1 MLKQPK
7 GLIAAALANTGERF
21 GFYTMMAILTLFLMS
36 KFGIDGE
43 QAGKIYS
50 FFYTSIYIL
59 ALVGGL
65 IADRLRN
72 YKGTITA
79 GIVIMTLGYA
89 VLMVPTISSKAL
101 VIGALMIIAFGNG
114 LFKGNLQALV
124 GQLYDNEQ
132 YAKLRDTGFQIFYMF
147 INIGAMVAPFAA
159 VGVRNW
165 WLRTQGYLYN
175 SDLSALCHQYLG
187 GSMAPEVVDGRFSE
201 LAAQVSLNGAP
212 TDMGAFAESYLNAFN
227 TGFHYAFGVAIV
239 ALLFSL
245 VVFLANKKKLPDPK
259 VAEKN
264 RPTPSKAEIQ
274 QDAREIKQRLYALF
288 AVFAIVIFFWFSFHQ
303 NGLTLTLFAQDYTR
317 LEIFGMPITAEIFQS
332 ANPFCVVFL
341 TPLVIAVFSWLRNR
355 GKEPSTPMKIAIGM
369 GIAAFAY
376 VLMVVGSL
384 GLPKLAEVQAQGGL
398 AVADRVTPWL
408 LVATYLILTVA
419 ELFISPLGLSFVS
432 KVAPQKL
439 QGLMQGCWLGATAI
453 GNGLLF
459 IGPILYKRISISA
472 TWSIFVIVCAI
483 SMIAMLAMVKWL
495 ERVTRGH
502 QIPGTTPLAECVGGG
517 VATEAPPSLC
527 RRPEAEA
534 GITRPAAAEKQPAKA
549 CPPVTSRVC
558 VTPPTPGAPPR
569 RPAHSRVRGSP
580 RAHTRCSESGRHGR
594 PPPRRAPAAA
604 AQEGRIRTSYRSR
617 DADSPTAPRRGRCP
631 RPRRNASAQ
640 REGRPKSPRWS
651 PRHPAPPPRG

>member
-72 YKGTITA
+72 YKGTIIA
-79 GIVIMTLGYA
+79 GILVMTLGY
-89 VLMVPTISSKAL
+89 VLLMIPTVTSKTM
-101 VIGALMIIAFGNG
+101 VIGALMVIAFGNG

-124 GQLYDNEQ
+124 GQLYDNET

-147 INIGAMVAPFAA
+147 INVGAMVAPFAA

-165 WLRTQGYLYN
+165 WLRSQGFLYN
-175 SDLSALCHQYLG
+175 SDLSALCHQYID
-187 GSMAPEVVDGRFSE
+187 GSMSPEVVSGRFSE
-201 LAAQVSLNGAP
+201 LAAQVSLAGAP
-212 TDMGAFAESYLNAFN
+212 TDMGAFATNYLTAFN

-239 ALLFSL
+239 AMLFSL
-245 VVFLANKKKLPDPK
+245 VIFLANKSKLPDPK
-259 VAEKN
+259 SA
-264 RPTPSKAEIQ
+264 SKASVSKEEIQ

-317 LEIFGMPITAEIFQS
+317 LEIFGVPISAEIFQS
-332 ANPFCVVFL
+332 ANPICVVVL
-341 TPLVIAVFSWLRNR
+341 TPVIIAIFAWLRNR

-384 GLPKLAEVQAQGGL
+384 GLPRLAEVQAQGGL
-398 AVADRVTPWL
+398 PAAERVTPWL

-439 QGLMQGCWLGATAI
+439 QGLMQGCWLGATAR

-459 IGPILYKRISISA
+459 LGPILYKHISISA
-472 TWSIFVIVCAI
+472 TWSVFVVVCGI
-483 SMIAMLAMVKWL
+483 SMFAMLAMVKWL
-495 ERVTRGH
+495 ERVT
-502 QIPGTTPLAECVGGG
+502 
-517 VATEAPPSLC
+517 
-527 RRPEAEA
+527 
-534 GITRPAAAEKQPAKA
+534 K
-549 CPPVTSRVC
+549 
-558 VTPPTPGAPPR
+558 
-569 RPAHSRVRGSP
+569 
-580 RAHTRCSESGRHGR
+580 
-594 PPPRRAPAAA
+594 
-604 AQEGRIRTSYRSR
+604 
-617 DADSPTAPRRGRCP
+617 
-631 RPRRNASAQ
+631 
-640 REGRPKSPRWS
+640 
-651 PRHPAPPPRG
+651 